1 MHQGISAFARVL
13 NPLRL
18 TRYARSSAPLDFDTP
33 VPAHDAE
40 SDRFTKL
47 LGFLR
52 LGRRQLT
59 VGTTIVVAGFFGVT
73 ALPAIAAPS
82 APPAETPDLQS
93 LSVNVPVLPSAERA
107 GFAISHFTPV
117 TWPIPAG
124 TRVTSD
130 YGPRRS
136 PCGGCSSFHE
146 GIDWTPG
153 AGYPIRAIADGVV
166 VEATSGG
173 GLGVHAFIQHN
184 VDGEI
189 VQSGYAHMQYGS
201 MGLRVGD
208 KVARGQVI
216 GRVGNTGAST
226 GPHLH
231 FMLRHGAALFDPM
244 PWLRAHVN
252 S

>member
-1 MHQGISAFARVL
+1 MHQGISAFARLL
-13 NPLRL
+13 NPIRL
-18 TRYARSSAPLDFDTP
+18 TRYARSSTPLDFETP

-40 SDRFTKL
+40 SHRFTKL

-59 VGTTIVVAGFFGVT
+59 VGSTIVVAGFFGVT

-82 APPAETPDLQS
+82 APPAEAPHLQS
-93 LSVNVPVLPSAERA
+93 MSVNAPVLQTVTRDAYS
-107 GFAISHFTPV
+107 ISHFTPV
-117 TWPIPAG
+117 SWPIPAG
-124 TRVTSD
+124 TVITSD
-130 YGPRRS
+130 YGPRKS
-136 PCGGCSSFHE
+136 PCRGCSSFHQ

-153 AGYPIRAIADGVV
+153 AGYPIAAIADGVV

-173 GLGVHAFIQHN
+173 ELGVHVFIQHN

-189 VQSGYAHMQYGS
+189 VESGYAHMQRGS

-208 KVARGQVI
+208 TVARGQII
-216 GRVGNTGAST
+216 GLVGSTGAST

-231 FMLRHGAALFDPM
+231 FILRHGAAMFDPL

-252 S
+252 Y